1 MAEDTTLAPTRAPT
15 PSELSLSPLERGC
28 EIVFGVLMTASVTS
42 ATQIGT
48 GGQASVREL
57 LLAAFGCNVA
67 WGLIDAAMFL
77 LQRQFGRFRSHR
89 TMRELQAIA
98 DDARFRERVREEL
111 PPVIGPALTLDT
123 FSGIRRLA
131 DAYAR
136 TRARFWSLA
145 EIEAA
150 GLIWL
155 LVTASTLPLVVP
167 FLVLQDAGLALRL
180 SKVVM
185 VAMLFLLGWWI
196 GRWSGASPRGSGSVL
211 ALAGSVLAVACI
223 ALGG

>member
-1 MAEDTTLAPTRAPT
+1 MAGDATLTPTRTSSPA
-15 PSELSLSPLERGC
+15 ELSLSPLERGC
-28 EIVFGVLMTASVTS
+28 EIVFGILMTASVTA

-48 GGQASVREL
+48 GGQATVREL
-57 LLAAFGCNVA
+57 LLAAFGCNLA

-77 LQRQFGRFRSHR
+77 LQRQFGRFRAHR
-89 TMRELQAIA
+89 TMRELQAIHDEA
-98 DDARFRERVREEL
+98 QFRERVREEL
-111 PPVIGPALTLDT
+111 PPAIGPALTAET
-123 FSGIRRLA
+123 YAGIRRLA
-131 DAYAR
+131 DAYASA
-136 TRARFWSLA
+136 RAPFWSRA
-145 EIEAA
+145 ELEAA

-167 FLVLQDAGLALRL
+167 FLVLQDAVLALRL

-185 VAMLFLLGWWI
+185 VTMLFVLGWWI
-196 GRWSGASPRGSGSVL
+196 GRWSGASARGSGFVL